1 MLRTLN
7 SLLACRPGRAEYL
20 STKDI
25 KEEGDERQKAIDD
38 FNKKRITMFN
48 RFLGYIPTE
57 CHLSSNK
64 GSKEFFK
71 VRFPTM
77 RSNELV
83 FCVFD
88 VLNKLQLVENDLGRT
103 RVNVNEPRSID
114 LDLID
119 FSGKVVNTKNLI
131 LPHPRAHLRKFVME
145 PIAEL
150 EPMWIHPINKL
161 SAKFLSNELNNQII
175 MIYDKYK
182 NFD

>member
-1 MLRTLN
+1 MKKLSKLIIGIGGN
-7 SLLACRPGRAEYL
+7 VHSLDGLHPIEVANEALKKIETSNIHVDKVSSWYVSQPIPKSDQPNFFNCVAFC
-20 STKDI
+20 SSQM
-25 KEEGDERQKAIDD
+25 DE
-38 FNKKRITMFN
+38 FN
-48 RFLGYIPTE
+48 
-57 CHLSSNK
+57 
-64 GSKEFFK
+64 
-71 VRFPTM
+71 
-77 RSNELV
+77 
-83 FCVFD
+83 
-88 VLNKLQLVENDLGRT
+88 VLNKLQLVEYDLGRT

>member
-1 MLRTLN
+1 M
-7 SLLACRPGRAEYL
+7 
-20 STKDI
+20 
-25 KEEGDERQKAIDD
+25 DE
-38 FNKKRITMFN
+38 FN
-48 RFLGYIPTE
+48 
-57 CHLSSNK
+57 
-64 GSKEFFK
+64 
-71 VRFPTM
+71 
-77 RSNELV
+77 
-83 FCVFD
+83 
-88 VLNKLQLVENDLGRT
+88 VLNKLQLVEYDLGRT

>member
-1 MLRTLN
+1 MKNLSKFIIGIGGNTH
-7 SLLACRPGRAEYL
+7 SLDGLHPIEVANIALKKIQL
-20 STKDI
+20 SNIYVDK
-25 KEEGDERQKAIDD
+25 
-38 FNKKRITMFN
+38 
-48 RFLGYIPTE
+48 
-57 CHLSSNK
+57 LSSWYVSQPIPKSEQPNYFNCVAFC
-64 GSKEFFK
+64 SSQ
-71 VRFPTM
+71 M
-77 RSNELV
+77 NE
-83 FCVFD
+83 FD
-88 VLNKLQLVENDLGRT
+88 VLNKLQLVEHNLGRI

-161 SAKFLSNELNNQII
+161 SAKCLSNKLNNQNI

-182 NFD
+182 KLD